1 MSISGAILH
10 ATRAR
15 PNATGISNVS
25 GQFLHSQFNR
35 NWLLFFLH
43 CKHCR
48 MLGYRFTDDKIEP
61 QDQYLKRLSGLQR
74 LYSAILITK
83 QRRSQQNQPHP
94 HGIENGWIWLSN
106 FLNLEPLPE
115 ICATLLLEF
124 IQVCGSELWQTYQ
137 RQFLKLLLALQQAY
151 MVKLDEVITAM
162 WK

>member
-1 MSISGAILH
+1 
-10 ATRAR
+10 
-15 PNATGISNVS
+15 
-25 GQFLHSQFNR
+25 
-35 NWLLFFLH
+35 
-43 CKHCR
+43 

-83 QRRSQQNQPHP
+83 QQRSQQNQPHP
-94 HGIENGWIWLSN
+94 HGLENGWIWMSN

-137 RQFLKLLLALQQAY
+137 RQFLKMLIALHQAY
-151 MVKLDEVITAM
+151 MVKLDEVISAM
-162 WK
+162 HE